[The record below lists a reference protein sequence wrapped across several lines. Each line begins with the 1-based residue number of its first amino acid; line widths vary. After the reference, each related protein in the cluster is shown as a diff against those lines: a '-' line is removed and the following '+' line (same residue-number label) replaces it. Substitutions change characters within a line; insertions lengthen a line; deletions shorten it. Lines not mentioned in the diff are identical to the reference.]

1 MRTFIA
7 ITIFLFLFLGLAWW
21 YAKYLV
27 RTSEQLAQQAE
38 NIRQAVI
45 EELWEEVD
53 TQVMQLRRLWGHHK
67 KTWLL
72 LVDHEDIDDIDLAI
86 YKIDEMAKLQEK
98 EQLLSDIAELR
109 FLLHD
114 LADKEILSLS
124 NIF

>member
-1 MRTFIA
+1 MRTFVA
-7 ITIFLFLFLGLAWW
+7 IIIVLCLFLGLAWW
-21 YAKYLV
+21 NTKYLTE
-27 RTSEQLAQQAE
+27 TSEELAQQAE
-38 NIRQAVI
+38 KIRQATV

-53 TQVMQLRRLWGHHK
+53 TQVMELRRLWEQHK
-67 KTWLL
+67 KIWLL
-72 LVDHEDIDDIDLAI
+72 LVEHEDIDDIDLAI

>member
-21 YAKYLV
+21 NAKYLV